1 MIIWCLLLILLG
13 CQSEEPTA
21 RGTIAR
27 TPAIEM
33 YRQASDA
40 LRTAGIEKLTWGVT
54 PYVTASG
61 EIEDRYRPMVKM
73 VSERISTP
81 MEVIAGESYQDVE
94 TLLLSGQID
103 IAVMSPYAYV
113 RAHAKDNNIR
123 AIASHIANGTESYG
137 AYILTREDSSIR
149 TLTDLRGKRFGFV
162 DKRSSSGWLFP
173 ASRLLDD
180 GINPLTEIEGRF
192 YGNHA
197 RVIAAIASGEV
208 DAGATYNA
216 ALKEGRG
223 AIPGAKNLRVIAR
236 TERIPYDA
244 YVVRSG
250 FPTKAILG
258 LQKAISSVS
267 TRDAAGRSALEPLGD
282 INGFVRVS
290 DAHYRRVRDTEDR
303 VRSLLDL
310 PGGKLPDPMPD
321 REDTGP

>member
-1 MIIWCLLLILLG
+1 MMFWLILLG
-13 CQSEEPTA
+13 ILGCRIDEPEV
-21 RGTIAR
+21 RGTIAQ
-27 TPAIEM
+27 TPARQM
-33 YRQASDA
+33 YTEAHDA
-40 LRTAGIEKLTWGVT
+40 LRAAGIEKLTWGVT
-54 PYVTASG
+54 PYVTSSG
-61 EIEDRYRPMVKM
+61 HLEDRYRPMLKM

-81 MEVIAGESYQDVE
+81 IDAVAGENYEDVE

-103 IAVMSPYAYV
+103 LAVMSPYAYV

-123 AIASHIANGTESYG
+123 AIVSHIANGTESYG
-137 AYILTREDSSIR
+137 AYILTREDSPIQK
-149 TLTDLRGKRFGFV
+149 LADLRDKRFGFV
-162 DKRSSSGWLFP
+162 DQRSSSGWLFP
-173 ASRLLDD
+173 ASRLLDE
-180 GINPLTEIEGRF
+180 GINPLTDIKGRF

-250 FPTKAILG
+250 FPVEAILG

-267 TRDAAGRSALEPLGD
+267 TRDSAGRRALESLSD
-282 INGFVRVS
+282 INGFIRVDDS
-290 DAHYRRVRDTEDR
+290 HYRRVRDTEDR

-310 PGGKLPDPMPD
+310 PGGKLPDPMPAQ
-321 REDTGP
+321 EDTGP

>member
-40 LRTAGIEKLTWGVT
+40 LRAAGIEKLTWGVT

-223 AIPGAKNLRVIAR
+223 AIP
-236 TERIPYDA
+236 
-244 YVVRSG
+244 
-250 FPTKAILG
+250 
-258 LQKAISSVS
+258 
-267 TRDAAGRSALEPLGD
+267 AAT
-282 INGFVRVS
+282 NGCSHCR
-290 DAHYRRVRDTEDR
+290 HR
-303 VRSLLDL
+303 
-310 PGGKLPDPMPD
+310 
-321 REDTGP
+321 